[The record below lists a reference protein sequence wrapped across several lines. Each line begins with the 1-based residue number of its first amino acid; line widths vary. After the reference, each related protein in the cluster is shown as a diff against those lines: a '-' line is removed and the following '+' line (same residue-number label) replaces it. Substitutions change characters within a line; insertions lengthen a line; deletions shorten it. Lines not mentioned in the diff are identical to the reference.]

1 MPLNLPQQK
10 LLNIFWQFMIRL
22 LLMMVFLSNKGTV
35 GTDTMPSKLHKAS
48 LQSFHHKGKHML
60 NFIALRKINSNSKN
74 EQTTQD

>member
-1 MPLNLPQQK
+1 
-10 LLNIFWQFMIRL
+10 
-22 LLMMVFLSNKGTV
+22 MVFLSNKGTV

-74 EQTTQD
+74 EQTTQDWTLLDEMRKRQKNAGKGWWT